1 MVKVLVSSCLIGAPV
16 RYNGKDKKV
25 SHPVLE
31 RWMLEGRVVAA
42 CPEVLGGLGTPRPP
56 AEVIHVQRIRRVV
69 AGTGRDVTSEFEQGA
84 ALALEQALRNGAS
97 IAVLKEGSPSC
108 GSRWIYDGTF
118 SGARVSGEGVTAS
131 LLRSRGIRVFS
142 EEEFEAADA
151 AIREIE
157 RQRQLPTTQ
166 LATTQLPTTQLP
178 TTQDDGS

>member
-1 MVKVLVSSCLIGAPV
+1 
-16 RYNGKDKKV
+16 
-25 SHPVLE
+25 
-31 RWMLEGRVVAA
+31 
-42 CPEVLGGLGTPRPP
+42 
-56 AEVIHVQRIRRVV
+56 
-69 AGTGRDVTSEFEQGA
+69 
-84 ALALEQALRNGAS
+84 
-97 IAVLKEGSPSC
+97 
-108 GSRWIYDGTF
+108 
-118 SGARVSGEGVTAS
+118 VSGEGVTAS